1 VVHERRRADLV
12 NVTKEA
18 TMSSDTELLERRKHV
33 LRAAR
38 LYYDVP
44 FHPVRAE
51 RCWMYDEAGKRYLDA
66 YNNVPHVGHGHPH
79 VVAAQA
85 RQAAMLNTNTRYLF
99 EPIVE
104 YAERLIATMPEALD
118 AVMFTCTGSEANDLA
133 YRLART
139 FTGQRGV
146 ITTHN
151 AYHGNTTLLDMIDGS
166 SIKTQRETP
175 DWWVTVPAPPDA
187 SAPGAVTPVTYAQ
200 AFSVALDALAKRGHR
215 PAALFVESFFCTDGV
230 RVADTGFIA
239 EAIRRVRDAGALVI
253 ADEVQAGLAR
263 SGTHIWS
270 FERLGIVPDIAVM
283 GKPMGNGHPIG
294 IVVARRDVVDA
305 FYSSDRYF
313 NTFAGNPV
321 SCAIGCAVL
330 DVVEK
335 EKLQANALRVGA
347 DLKRRLLA
355 LRHRHPIVSDVRG
368 QGLLLG
374 VELQDPQTHAPAGNA
389 ARWTINELCRR
400 GVLVGT
406 TGPDRN
412 SRNILKI
419 RPPLVFDDEAVDLL
433 VTTLDAALGDCSAV
447 A

>member
-1 VVHERRRADLV
+1 M
-12 NVTKEA
+12 T
-18 TMSSDTELLERRKHV
+18 TSDVELLERRKRV
-33 LRAAR
+33 LRGLR
-38 LYYDVP
+38 LFYDVP
-44 FHPVRAE
+44 FHPVRGE
-51 RCWMYDEAGKRYLDA
+51 GCWMYDDAGKRYLDA
-66 YNNVPHVGHGHPH
+66 YNNVPHVGHAHPH

-85 RQAAMLNTNTRYLF
+85 RQAGMLNTNTRYLF

-104 YAERLIATMPEALD
+104 YAERLTATMPPPLD

-133 YRLART
+133 FRMART
-139 FTGQRGV
+139 FTGQRGA

-151 AYHGNTTLLDMIDGS
+151 AYHGNTALLDSIDGS
-166 SIKTQRETP
+166 SIKKVRETP

-187 SAPGAVTPVTYAQ
+187 AVPAGASPASYAESYGSAVATLAERGYRPG
-200 AFSVALDALAKRGHR
+200 
-215 PAALFVESFFCTDGV
+215 ALFVESYYCTDGV
-230 RVADTGFIA
+230 RLPDTGFVA
-239 EAIRRVRDAGALVI
+239 EAVARVRDAGALVI

-263 SGTHIWS
+263 SGTHMWS
-270 FERLGIVPDIAVM
+270 FDRLGVVPDIAVM

-305 FYSSDRYF
+305 FYANDRYF

-330 DVVEK
+330 DVVEN
-335 EKLQANALRVGA
+335 EKLQANALRVGT

-355 LRHRHPIVSDVRG
+355 LRKRHPLVSDVRG

-374 VELQDPQTHAPAGNA
+374 VELQDPQTHAPAGKA

-400 GVLVGT
+400 GVLVGL

-419 RPPLVFDDEAVDLL
+419 RPPLVFDDAAVDLL
-433 VTTLDAALGDCSAV
+433 VTTLDATLAECKLDA
-447 A
+447 